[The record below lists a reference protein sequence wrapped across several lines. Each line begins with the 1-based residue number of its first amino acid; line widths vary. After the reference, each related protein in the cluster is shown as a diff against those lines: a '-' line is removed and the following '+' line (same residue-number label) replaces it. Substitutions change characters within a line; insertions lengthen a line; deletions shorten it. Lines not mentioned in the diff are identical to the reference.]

1 MSSSKTV
8 VERHSPKDV
17 TPVVAGIG
25 ASAGG
30 LEALKRLFKSM
41 PDDTGVSFVLI
52 QHLDPNHES
61 LMADLL
67 SNYTSMSVVQVRE
80 ETRIEPDHVYVI
92 PPNKY
97 LSLSNATLKLSDPV
111 ERRGMR
117 MAIDFFLRSLAAD
130 MQEKAIGIILSGT
143 GSDGTQ
149 GIKAIKENGGMVM
162 VQSPASAQY
171 DGMPRN
177 AINTGVVDEVL
188 DVEDMAATL
197 VRYIRHPYVSHA
209 SSSAL
214 KEDEEDYLQ
223 TILGILRARANYDFR
238 CYKKGTLT
246 RRIQR
251 RMGLKQIDKPEDYI
265 HYLRSQSDEVTLLFK
280 DLLIGVTSFF
290 RDEDAFKILDED
302 VVDKLVEYAHNDDVL
317 RVWVPGCASGEE
329 AYSIGILFME
339 RLQARACNAQLQIFA
354 SDIDEVALETA
365 RNGIYPDSIASD
377 VSPRRLEQFF
387 EKTGEHYRVIK
398 QLRESIVFA
407 SQNVVRDAPFSRLD
421 LITCR
426 NLLIYLKPEIQ
437 KKLFALF
444 HFALKPDGY
453 LFLGGSETIGQQSG
467 LFDIVNKKFR
477 IYQRIGSRHP
487 GGLEFPILSE
497 QGKGPILP
505 TRANTPQLTS
515 AAMAQQALLEE
526 FAPTAVLV
534 NRNDQILYYYGATNE
549 YLVQPTGEP
558 TQNLIY
564 MARDGL
570 RTKLRSAVLKAR
582 RENCR
587 VRVIV
592 DYQHADKSRYQAD
605 IVVNPVMTSSRP
617 DDGLLLVAF
626 IASAPVNGRI
636 HEQQRIE
643 GDIDENIVH
652 QLEAELAGTREDL
665 QSTIEE
671 LESSNEELKA
681 SNEEVMSMNEELQST
696 NEELE
701 TSKEELQ
708 SVNEELNTVNT
719 QLQDK
724 VGELAAANDDL
735 SNLFSST
742 DLATLFLDTKFCIKR
757 FTPYTTRLFKLIPS
771 DIGRSVE
778 DIATLVIDSGLL
790 KDAQRVLD
798 KLETVEREVQT
809 IQGHWFLQRVV
820 PYRTQDNRID
830 GVLITWT
837 DVSQLKQAQSALE
850 DINQTLEERV
860 AKRAGYAN
868 LLRDV
873 AKMANHAESISPAF
887 ESIINRLC
895 SALGWPL
902 AHAYMLTLD
911 KDQRLQHAGVWSSKA
926 DKRYR
931 PLVES
936 TAELALTEE
945 NFIIGRVLRDK
956 QFYWLTCDELSQYCV
971 RSEVLNQLGL
981 RTLVA
986 FPVLAG
992 REAFATIELFHSQQV
1007 EKEPELLEV
1016 LEQVG
1021 TELGRVIERVR
1032 SQGLLRESEERFR
1045 NMSDKSPAFI
1055 WLCDEEGKSI
1065 WFNQRWLNFTGRS
1078 LEDELENDWTQLIHP
1093 EDRGCFLESFQLAA
1107 KTKAE
1112 FEVEW
1117 RLHQHDNGYRWLLGR
1132 GVPRLTRNKH
1142 FLGYIVTCID
1152 VTARKKAEEQ
1162 ARDHLAELSHLGRV
1176 AIAGEMASGLAH
1188 EINQPLAAISNYA
1201 QGMRRLLAHDSVEP
1215 DKLIAVLDKLSEQ
1228 AGRAGQIIHRL
1239 REFIQTG
1246 QPTKKLSSVNQLIL
1260 DSSQL
1265 WVSEAKLGGISI
1277 SYTLDENLPK
1287 ISVDAIQIQQVL
1299 LNLVR
1304 NAIEAMG
1311 DSKDKGYPE
1320 ELTVT
1325 TRQNQD
1331 QNIEIIISDTGP
1343 GMSEEELEQL
1353 FQPFF
1358 TTKPKGMGLGVSI
1371 SKTIIEAHGGTLS
1384 AYPNA
1389 EHGMSF
1395 QILLPV

>member
-1 MSSSKTV
+1 MPNNKPPNDYYTT
-8 VERHSPKDV
+8 RAAI
-17 TPVVAGIG
+17 PVVVGIG

-30 LEALKRLFKSM
+30 LEALKRLFRTL
-41 PDDTGVSFVLI
+41 PDDTGVCFVLI

-67 SNYTSMSVVQVRE
+67 SNYTSMPVVQIRE
-80 ETRIEPDHVYVI
+80 ETVVQANHVYVI

-117 MAIDFFLRSLAAD
+117 MAIDFFLRSLAED

-149 GIKAIKENGGMVM
+149 GIKAIKEHGGMVM

-197 VRYIRHPYVSHA
+197 VKYIRHPYVSHA
-209 SSSAL
+209 SSPL

-265 HYLRSQSDEVTLLFK
+265 HYLRSQTDEVTQLFK

-290 RDEDAFKILDED
+290 RDEEAFKILEED

-317 RVWVPGCASGEE
+317 RVWAPGCASGEE
-329 AYSIGILFME
+329 AYSIGMLFME
-339 RLQARACNAQLQIFA
+339 RLQARSCNAQLQIFA

-365 RNGIYPDSIASD
+365 RNGVYPDSIASD

-387 EKTGEHYRVIK
+387 EKVGEHYRVIK
-398 QLRESIVFA
+398 PLRESIVFA
-407 SQNVVRDAPFSRLD
+407 AQNVVRDAPFSRLD
-421 LITCR
+421 LISCR

-437 KKLFALF
+437 KKLFSLF

-467 LFDIVNKKFR
+467 LFDTVNKKFR
-477 IYQRIGSRHP
+477 IYQRVGSRHP

-497 QGKGPILP
+497 QGKGPVLP
-505 TRANTPQLTS
+505 VRANTPQLTS
-515 AAMAQQALLEE
+515 AALAQQALLEE

-534 NRNDQILYYYGATNE
+534 NRNDQILYYYGATGE

-587 VRVIV
+587 VQVTA
-592 DYQHADKSRYQAD
+592 DYQRADKSRHQAD
-605 IVVNPVMTSSRP
+605 IVASPVMSSSRP

-626 IASAPVNGRI
+626 VPGAAVGGRVN
-636 HEQQRIE
+636 EQHND

-742 DLATLFLDTKFCIKR
+742 DLATLFLDTQFRIKR

-778 DIATLVIDSGLL
+778 DIATLVIDPGLL

-809 IQGHWFLQRVV
+809 TQGNWFLQRVV

-837 DVSQLKQAQSALE
+837 DVSQLKQAQSELQAM
-850 DINQTLEERV
+850 NQTLEVRV

-873 AKMANHAESISPAF
+873 AKLANHAEAIAPAV
-887 ESIINRLC
+887 EAIINRLC

-902 AHAYMLTLD
+902 AHAYMLTVD
-911 KDQRLQHAGVWSSKA
+911 KAQSLKHAGLWSAKA
-926 DKRYR
+926 EKRYR
-931 PLVES
+931 PLLEA
-936 TAELALTEE
+936 THELALGEE
-945 NFIIGRVLRDK
+945 KSMPGRVLRDK
-956 QFYWLTCDELSQYCV
+956 QSYWLSGSDLDDSCT
-971 RSEVLNQLGL
+971 RSVTLHQLGL
-981 RTLVA
+981 NTLVA
-986 FPVLAG
+986 FPVLVG
-992 REAFATIELFHSQQV
+992 REAFAIIELFHP
-1007 EKEPELLEV
+1007 EPLTKEAELLDV

-1021 TELGRVIERVR
+1021 TELGRVVERAR
-1032 SQGLLRESEERFR
+1032 NQALLRESEERFR
-1045 NMSDKSPAFI
+1045 HMSDKSPAFI
-1055 WLCDEEGKSI
+1055 WLCDEEGDSQ
-1065 WFNQRWLNFTGRS
+1065 WFNQRWLDFTGRS
-1078 LEDELENDWTQLIHP
+1078 LEEELGNDWTQLIHP
-1093 EDRGCFLESFQLAA
+1093 DDRSGFLAA
-1107 KTKAE
+1107 FHSAVQAKGE

-1117 RLHQHDNGYRWLLGR
+1117 RLHQHNNGYRWLLGR
-1132 GVPRLTRNKH
+1132 GVPRLTSSRH

-1152 VTARKKAEEQ
+1152 VTARKEAEKQ
-1162 ARDHLAELSHLGRV
+1162 ARRHLAELSHLGRV

-1201 QGMRRLLAHDSVEP
+1201 QGMRRLLEHDGMTA
-1215 DKLIAVLDKLSEQ
+1215 DKLIPVLDKLSVQ
-1228 AGRAGQIIHRL
+1228 ANRAGDIIHRL
-1239 REFIQTG
+1239 RAFIQTG
-1246 QPTKKLSSVNQLIL
+1246 HPAKKPENVNQLIR
-1260 DSSQL
+1260 DSAQL
-1265 WVSEAKLGGISI
+1265 WQPEAKLAGIQV
-1277 SYTLDENLPK
+1277 SYELDGALPG
-1287 ISVDAIQIQQVL
+1287 IAVDAIQIQQVL
-1299 LNLVR
+1299 LNLIH
-1304 NAIEAMG
+1304 NAIEAMAE
-1311 DSKDKGYPE
+1311 SKGQPQ
-1320 ELTVT
+1320 ELVVQ

-1331 QNIEIIISDTGP
+1331 GNIEIIIKDSGP
-1343 GMSEEELEQL
+1343 GMSEEELEKL
-1353 FQPFF
+1353 FHPFF
-1358 TTKPKGMGLGVSI
+1358 TTKTKGMGLGVSI
-1371 SKTIIEAHGGTLS
+1371 SKTIIEAHGGALS
-1384 AYPNA
+1384 AFPNPDR
-1389 EHGMSF
+1389 GMSF
-1395 QILLPV
+1395 RIVLPV